1 MGAGKGMQDSRWL
14 KERAGKETRR
24 LASGEALFCRGD
36 ASFGMFI
43 LEAGRVRLRRCGRDG
58 SEVTMQAVAPGESF
72 AEPSLFSPVY
82 HCDCVAVRDSVV
94 TVLPKTRVLGLLES
108 DSAFAAAFARRMARQ
123 LQHARTR
130 FELRGIRSADER
142 IFGALLLLSDERGEV
157 ALSGTLK
164 DLAVEVGLT
173 HEAFYRALARIE
185 RAGRIRRAG
194 RRIALLA

>member
-1 MGAGKGMQDSRWL
+1 MQDSRWL
-14 KERAGKETRR
+14 KERAGKGTRR

-58 SEVTMQAVAPGESF
+58 SEVTMQTVAPGESF

-82 HCDCVAVRDSVV
+82 HCDCVAVRESVV
-94 TVLPKTRVLGLLES
+94 TVLPKTRVLGFLEN
-108 DSAFAAAFARRMARQ
+108 DSAFAAAFALRMARQ

-142 IFGALLLLSDERGEV
+142 VLGALLLLSDERGEV
-157 ALSGTLK
+157 ALPGTLK
-164 DLAVEVGLT
+164 DIAVEIGLT

-185 RAGRIRRAG
+185 RAGRIRREG
-194 RRIALLA
+194 RRIALLV

>member
-1 MGAGKGMQDSRWL
+1 MQDSRWL
-14 KERAGKETRR
+14 KERAGKGTRR

-58 SEVTMQAVAPGESF
+58 SEVTMQTVAPGESF

-82 HCDCVAVRDSVV
+82 HCDCVAVRESVV
-94 TVLPKTRVLGLLES
+94 TVLPKTRVLGFLEN
-108 DSAFAAAFARRMARQ
+108 DSAFAAAFALRMARQ

-142 IFGALLLLSDERGEV
+142 VLGALVLLSDERGEV
-157 ALSGTLK
+157 ALPGTLK
-164 DLAVEVGLT
+164 DMAVEIGLT

-185 RAGRIRRAG
+185 RAGRIRREG
-194 RRIALLA
+194 RRIALLV

>member
-1 MGAGKGMQDSRWL
+1 MQDSRWL
-14 KERAGKETRR
+14 KERAGKGTRR

-58 SEVTMQAVAPGESF
+58 SEVTMQTVAPGESF

-82 HCDCVAVRDSVV
+82 HCDCVAVRESVV

-108 DSAFAAAFARRMARQ
+108 DSAFAAAFALRMARQ

-142 IFGALLLLSDERGEV
+142 VLGALLLLSDERGEV
-157 ALSGTLK
+157 ALPGTLK
-164 DLAVEVGLT
+164 DLAVEIGLT

-185 RAGRIRRAG
+185 RAGRIRREG
-194 RRIALLA
+194 RRIALLV

>member
-1 MGAGKGMQDSRWL
+1 MQDSRWL
-14 KERAGKETRR
+14 KERAGKGTRR

-58 SEVTMQAVAPGESF
+58 SEVTMQTVAPGESF

-82 HCDCVAVRDSVV
+82 HCDCVAVRESVV
-94 TVLPKTRVLGLLES
+94 TVLPKTRVLGFLEN
-108 DSAFAAAFARRMARQ
+108 DSAFAAAFALRMARQ

-142 IFGALLLLSDERGEV
+142 VLGALLLLSDERGEV
-157 ALSGTLK
+157 ALPGTLK
-164 DLAVEVGLT
+164 DLAVEIGLT

-185 RAGRIRRAG
+185 RAGRIRRED
-194 RRIALLA
+194 RRIALLV

>member
-1 MGAGKGMQDSRWL
+1 MQDSRWL
-14 KERAGKETRR
+14 KERAGKGTRR

-58 SEVTMQAVAPGESF
+58 SEVTMQTVAPGESF

-82 HCDCVAVRDSVV
+82 HCDCVAVRESVV
-94 TVLPKTRVLGLLES
+94 TVLPKTRVLGFLGN
-108 DSAFAAAFARRMARQ
+108 DSAFAAAFALRMARQ

-142 IFGALLLLSDERGEV
+142 VLGALLLLSDERGEV
-157 ALSGTLK
+157 ALPGTLK
-164 DLAVEVGLT
+164 DLAVEIGLT

-185 RAGRIRRAG
+185 RAGRIRRTG